1 MENFLTAVNKKSS
14 KKKKLNKQK
23 TIIRILIILLL
34 IGAFGF
40 FLVYSPVMAIKNTAV
55 KIIPTVK
62 KVSAAFKNN
71 DIDQVKIELTELE
84 KNYNTFKS
92 EAERIYWA
100 SYIPFLGSY
109 ISDFKH
115 SVSAGG
121 NIIKAG
127 IIAADAISP
136 YADLIGFKKGTGTFL
151 EKSADDRIQTAVLTL
166 DKVLVKA
173 DDIAS
178 YIDKTRTDLWQIDEN
193 RYPVKIS
200 KYEIREKIKKIK
212 EQFEGIASLFVDA
225 KPFLKKL
232 PEILGAEEERT
243 YLILFQND
251 KELRPTGGFLTA
263 YAIFKVKNGK
273 LKVVKSE
280 DIYSLDDSI
289 VKHPKAPKEILTY
302 HKGVSVF
309 NIRDSNL
316 SPDLVKSLEYFN
328 SLYDVSR
335 EKTDYDGIITVD
347 TKILVDMLKVLGD
360 TEADG
365 VVFSAKNDK
374 RCDCPQVIYKLFD
387 IVDRPVA
394 YIKENRKGILGDLLY
409 AVMQKALGFSPSRY
423 WGKLSQD
430 FIKNLQEKH
439 MLLYFKDSKVQQ
451 SIEKINFGG
460 RIKNYKGD
468 YLHINDTN
476 FAGAKSNLFVSHAI
490 TSDTKISKDG
500 SVERILTIEYKNP
513 YKHSNCNLERGGL
526 CLNAIL
532 RNWLRI
538 YVPEGSKL
546 ITFQGSEKEVNTY
559 NDLSKT
565 VFEGFLQVKPEGKS
579 TVIVKYQL
587 PFKVQNKKD
596 YSLLIQKQPGTL
608 GHLYKILI
616 DGKENEEFKLLQ
628 DKEFKIEK

>member
-1 MENFLTAVNKKSS
+1 MKNFLTAENKKSS
-14 KKKKLNKQK
+14 KKKKLNKPK
-23 TIIRILIILLL
+23 IIIGILIILLL

-40 FLVYSPVMAIKNTAV
+40 FLVYSPVAAIKNTAV
-55 KIIPTVK
+55 KIIPSAK
-62 KVSAAFKNN
+62 KVSSAFKNN
-71 DIDQVKIELTELE
+71 DIDEVRTDLAELE
-84 KNYNTFKS
+84 KNYNSFQK
-92 EAERIYWA
+92 EAKKIYWI

-109 ISDFKH
+109 VSDFKH
-115 SVSAGG
+115 SVSAGDS
-121 NIIKAG
+121 IIKTG
-127 IIAADAISP
+127 IIATDAIFP
-136 YADLIGFKKGTGTFL
+136 YADLIGFKKGTDAFL

-178 YIDKTRTDLWQIDEN
+178 YIDKTRNNLWQIDEN
-193 RYPVKIS
+193 RYPVKIG

-212 EQFEGIASLFVDA
+212 EQFEGVASLFVDA

-232 PEILGAEEERT
+232 PEILGTEEERT

-273 LKVVKSE
+273 LKIVKSE
-280 DIYSLDDSI
+280 DIYSLDNLI
-289 VKHPKAPKEILTY
+289 PKHPKAPKEILTY

-328 SLYDVSR
+328 SLYDES
-335 EKTDYDGIITVD
+335 KQKIDYDGVITVD
-347 TKILVDMLKVLGD
+347 TKILVDMLEILGD

-365 VVFSAKNDK
+365 VVFSAKKDK

-387 IVDRPVA
+387 MVDRPVA

-409 AVMQKALGFSPSRY
+409 VIMQKALGFSPSRY
-423 WGKLSQD
+423 WGKLSQN

-439 MLLYFKDSKVQQ
+439 MLLYFKDQEIQQ

-460 RIKNYKGD
+460 RIKDYKGD

-476 FAGAKSNLFVSHAI
+476 FAGAKSNLFVSHTI
-490 TSDTKISKDG
+490 ISDTEIKEDG
-500 SVERILTIEYKNP
+500 SVERTLIIEYKNP
-513 YKHSNCNLERGGL
+513 YKHSDCNLERGGL

-546 ITFQGSEKEVNTY
+546 ITFQGSEKKVNTY
-559 NDLSKT
+559 NNLSKT

-579 TVIVKYQL
+579 TVIVKYKL

-608 GHLYKILI
+608 GHLYKISI
-616 DGKENEEFKLLQ
+616 NGKEKEQFKLLQ
-628 DKEFKIEK
+628 DKEFKMK